1 MRKIF
6 IWSIIMCVCL
16 VLLTGC
22 GKKENILTGRYTI
35 NNLLYEI
42 SYEFDENKNVNAKLV
57 TGGYVA
63 LNETGTYQI
72 NEDGTMITLTFP
84 DNVQNIGNMSFTL
97 PNISGDYP
105 LIKGEGYIQ
114 IGDMQYNKV
123 TE

>member
-1 MRKIF
+1 MRKLF

-63 LNETGTYQI
+63 LNETGIYQI